1 MSLDATRLANA
12 IAPDLESQIRTAILS
27 GSATPY
33 PNLTAFCQSVASSIA
48 TKVIAEITA
57 HAALDNAKFSG
68 VFPVSGGNV
77 TITNQAVTG
86 GVA

>member
-27 GSATPY
+27 GSAVPY
-33 PNLTAFCQSVASSIA
+33 PNLTAFCQAVASSIA
-48 TKVIAEITA
+48 TKVVAEIA
-57 HAALDNAKFSG
+57 ANAALSNAKFSG
-68 VFPVSGGNV
+68 TYPVVTGNV